1 MNPLGCL
8 LACVLATTPQA
19 KLTVIGPDVIQPG
32 AVIAFDAGKS
42 TSDFPL
48 AWVCSPPD
56 GALLRTF
63 PEGTAWFIGG
73 NPGTYTIVMAASGW
87 TDPAKKDLQV
97 AIASKTVTVS
107 VPTPPTPPAP
117 PNPPN
122 PPNPPEPTDPL
133 TKAAVQYRKDLMSV
147 YSVNYGA
154 AASQL
159 MAHTPLKTVQP
170 TLQAAMATSARSMFN
185 KNFAPWASLFPPD
198 GTEPTT
204 TVQWNIVQDTMH
216 ALSEAFK

>member
-73 NPGTYTIVMAASGW
+73 TPGTYTIVMAASGW
-87 TDPAKKDLQV
+87 TDPEKKDLQV
-97 AIASKTVTVS
+97 AIASKTITVS
-107 VPTPPTPPAP
+107 APVPPT
-117 PNPPN
+117 PPN
-122 PPNPPEPTDPL
+122 PPNPPEPATQLD
-133 TKAAVQYRKDLMSV
+133 KAAAQYRKDLMSV

-159 MAHTPLKTVQP
+159 LAHTPLKTVQP
-170 TLQAAMATSARSMFN
+170 ALQAAMSTSARNMFN
-185 KNFAPWASLFPPD
+185 KNFAPWASLFPAD

-204 TVQWNIVQDTMH
+204 EVQWNIVHDTMA